1 MASDSL
7 GKLQKGGA
15 HFGGMT
21 YTRQIPSFL
30 AKMGQ
35 GGDDGGIKGELERRE
50 GREERDEREDTEE
63 ERPVMVES
71 TDAMISKEQKKE
83 AAASRTEAAAR
94 LFKPDDTASRFSD
107 SAHSRHKEWEEQQ
120 QRQKRPSEA
129 VDDAGSA
136 VPAAE
141 AGRHK
146 ISAGAK
152 KKLQKR
158 SKVSAGGV
166 GADKAVRNPGL
177 LSFDEDDEP

>member
-35 GGDDGGIKGELERRE
+35 KGDDGGIKGALDRRE

-63 ERPVMVES
+63 ERPVMVDS
-71 TDAMISKEQKKE
+71 TDAMLSKERKVE
-83 AAASRTEAAAR
+83 AAASRKEAASR

-129 VDDAGSA
+129 VAADSA
-136 VPAAE
+136 APAAE
-141 AGRHK
+141 AGRH
-146 ISAGAK
+146 SFGAK

-158 SKVSAGGV
+158 SKAASAGGV
-166 GADKAVRNPGL
+166 GAAKAVHNPGL
-177 LSFDEDDEP
+177 LSFGEDDEP